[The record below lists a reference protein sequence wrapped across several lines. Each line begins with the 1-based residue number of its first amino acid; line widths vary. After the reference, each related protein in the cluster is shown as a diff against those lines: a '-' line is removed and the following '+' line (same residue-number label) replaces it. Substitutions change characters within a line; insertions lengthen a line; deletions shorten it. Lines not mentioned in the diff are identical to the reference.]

1 MMWLAYQKS
10 KVFEKF
16 KENTKFIEIV
26 KQFCYRKSTIILKTN
41 IVQLINKHPKIKNS
55 SLSLNFLKCYF
66 KLIKEICK
74 YVRDR
79 FKIH

>member
-16 KENTKFIEIV
+16 KENTKFIELV
-26 KQFCYRKSTIILKTN
+26 KQFFYRKSTIILKIN
-41 IVQLINKHPKIKNS
+41 IAQLINKHPKIKNS
-55 SLSLNFLKCYF
+55 SLSLNFLKYYF
-66 KLIKEICK
+66 KLIKEICE